1 MTTNHSLNDVTPNFG
16 EREFEIVR
24 MFDAPRELVYRMFTE
39 AEHVA
44 RWWAPLPYT
53 IPVCTIDLRPGG
65 KWHYCMRS
73 PEGEL
78 HWCLST
84 YREIIEPELVVFTSL
99 FADEDANTTD
109 EIPEYLMNVKLTE
122 QDGRTKLTLGVHFEE
137 AEHLKLIV
145 EMGMIEGI
153 TMTFGN
159 LDSILKE

>member
-1 MTTNHSLNDVTPNFG
+1 MTTNHSINDVTPNLG

-78 HWCLST
+78 NWCLST
-84 YREIIEPELVVFTSL
+84 YQEIIEPELVVFTSL

-122 QDGRTKLTLGVHFEE
+122 QDSRTKLTLGVHFEE